1 MNDNSKSDSHRCH
14 LFLFFHY
21 QVTFMNSV
29 NNEYPL
35 YVKVAHFMVA
45 IISVVFVLYIGAQI
59 ILPFL
64 FSVLFAILLNPIV
77 NFLHKHRVP
86 RIVAILLV
94 IIISMLIIS
103 GLVFFLVSQASLL
116 SKMFP
121 ELKTQL
127 STISQQAIDWA
138 AHRLHVTNTK
148 LEDWL
153 DKSVNTSVSNAT
165 AILGQT
171 IISIS
176 AALIIIFLIPIY
188 VFMILFYKP
197 LILEVISKLFARE
210 KHKNIAGILFD
221 SKALI
226 QSYLVGLL
234 IESVIVSTLNVIG
247 LLIIGVD
254 FAILLGVI
262 GGMLNI
268 IPYIG
273 GIVAVML
280 PMIIALTTQSVHA
293 ALWVLVVY
301 LIVQFIDNNVLMHY
315 VVASKVK
322 LNALASVIVVLIGNA
337 IWGVPG
343 MFLSIPLTAILK
355 VIFDRINSLKPLGLL
370 LGDSMPVKQNSLFK
384 AFQPTKQNK

>member
-1 MNDNSKSDSHRCH
+1 
-14 LFLFFHY
+14 
-21 QVTFMNSV
+21 MNSV

-45 IISVVFVLYIGAQI
+45 IISVVFLLYIGAQI

-301 LIVQFIDNNVLMHY
+301 LIVQFIDNNLLMHY

-384 AFQPTKQNK
+384 AFQPTKQNKYHK